1 MIWDVYVENI
11 RQTIHG
17 HEQAMVSLDEQIE
30 GHMRAIRQLHHLK
43 QQHINA
49 VRHCKGK
56 ITLAKRLPF
65 EVLATIFKQCVCEG
79 WTRTPLVVS
88 HVCSSWRQAAS
99 APTVWSHIYVNLEG
113 RDPCQRTR
121 FWLSNAQ
128 DTLLTVE
135 VEVGNEAISNL
146 DGVMKILT
154 AEIHRWKILIIKST
168 LLGPVNQILG
178 TCIKPTPELRT
189 VDISVAQELTLGNTD
204 ESQSH
209 QITALQSS
217 FPFAPI
223 FRALRISRNFLPHR
237 NMVPSSIT
245 DLSLK
250 LPSHPPFA
258 TSQSISSVINLL
270 GALHKLVS
278 FSIEV
283 PNGHYQ
289 NFELDI
295 SITQLAE
302 LPSLTLLVV
311 TGWNNIFGILSR
323 IITPSLKHLHLRSS
337 LECPQ
342 AEETSDWIYLLLKR
356 SSPPISV
363 LELRDMSLD
372 PQVYG
377 RLFALLP
384 NIEELRLHDSD
395 LVDPI
400 LKQVNG
406 PEGLC
411 PLLRRID
418 MRWCGRLSGG
428 ALVEL
433 VQSRLR
439 GNIDSSSIASPIS
452 EITLINCPFVK
463 EEHIVELA
471 QMTTCRL
478 IHRGQEDFCY
488 TYGCCGNERYRKRLK
503 QRLPSYPLMVQAYS
517 NRSLIL

>member
-1 MIWDVYVENI
+1 MSWDVDVENV
-11 RQTIHG
+11 RQTIRG
-17 HEQAMVSLDEQIE
+17 HEQAMISLDGEIE

-43 QQHINA
+43 QHHINTI
-49 VRHCKGK
+49 RHCKGR

-121 FWLSNAQ
+121 FWLNNAQ
-128 DTLLTVE
+128 GTLITIE
-135 VEVGNEAISNL
+135 VEVGNEALSNL
-146 DGVMKILT
+146 DKVMKILIT
-154 AEIHRWKILIIKST
+154 EIHRWKILTIKST

-178 TCIKPTPELRT
+178 NCIKPAPELRM

-204 ESQSH
+204 EFHNH

-217 FPFAPI
+217 FPSAPI
-223 FRALRISRNFLPHR
+223 FRALRISRNILPRR

-250 LPSHPPFA
+250 LPCHPPLA
-258 TSQSISSVINLL
+258 TSQLISSVIDLL
-270 GALHKLVS
+270 GEFHKLVS

-283 PNGHYQ
+283 PNGHHQ
-289 NFELDI
+289 NFEMDI
-295 SITQLAE
+295 SINQLAE
-302 LPSLTLLVV
+302 LPSLTSLMV

-323 IITPSLKHLHLRSS
+323 IITPSLRYLYLRSS
-337 LECPQ
+337 LELPQ
-342 AEETSDWIYLLLKR
+342 AEETSAWIYLLLER
-356 SSPPISV
+356 SSPPISL
-363 LELRDMSLD
+363 LEIRDMNFD
-372 PQVYG
+372 PQFYG
-377 RLFALLP
+377 RLFILLP

-395 LVDPI
+395 LIDPM
-400 LKQVNG
+400 LKRVNG
-406 PEGLC
+406 PHSLC
-411 PLLRRID
+411 PLLKRID
-418 MRWCGRLSGG
+418 MRWCGRLSGS

-433 VQSRLR
+433 VRSRLP

-463 EEHIVELA
+463 EEHIFKLA
-471 QMTTCRL
+471 KMTVCRL
-478 IHRGQEDFCY
+478 IHRGQDDFC
-488 TYGCCGNERYRKRLK
+488 CKRVLRY
-503 QRLPSYPLMVQAYS
+503 
-517 NRSLIL
+517 